1 MRLNKLIK
9 AWGNRDAIFEG
20 IKNRVFVKEDVE
32 QIAAIRW
39 DICSKCELFDT
50 KGDRCAMPGTA
61 PCCRDCGCILQLKVR
76 SLSSFCP
83 KGKWAAF
90 MDESVED
97 ELNKSLDD

>member
-9 AWGNRDAIFEG
+9 AWGNRNAIFEG

-32 QIAAIRW
+32 QIASIRW

-50 KGDRCAMPGTA
+50 KGDSCAMPGTA
-61 PCCRDCGCILQLKVR
+61 PCCSDCGCILQLKVR
-76 SLSSFCP
+76 SLSSSSP

-90 MDESVED
+90 MDEVAE
-97 ELNKSLDD
+97 EKLNKSLND

>member
-9 AWGNRDAIFEG
+9 AWGNRDAIFKG

-50 KGDRCAMPGTA
+50 KGDSCAMPGTA